1 MRDPFGLA
9 APVFIVVCLLK
20 GDFFYWWRRKVSTY
34 LPPLGG
40 RCQELGREN
49 ARPSACSQRP
59 EVLVSFPTRR
69 HCGLVPFHNKNFRT
83 ACFCFT
89 LIGALKASS
98 EGRALGTLFARYTA
112 ISHDLPKED
121 ALDKQQHL
129 QQTRRRIDNMSQNT
143 SSTNFPGTTG
153 TSSSSTGSTTGNSG
167 TGAATATGLAQTAQ
181 EYGEKISEAASQA
194 KDYVSDKVTIVGDKL
209 KELQNADLGE
219 IAENAKDYARKN
231 PGQAILISAAAG
243 LLLGLIIR
251 GRR

>member
-1 MRDPFGLA
+1 
-9 APVFIVVCLLK
+9 
-20 GDFFYWWRRKVSTY
+20 
-34 LPPLGG
+34 
-40 RCQELGREN
+40 
-49 ARPSACSQRP
+49 
-59 EVLVSFPTRR
+59 
-69 HCGLVPFHNKNFRT
+69 
-83 ACFCFT
+83 
-89 LIGALKASS
+89 
-98 EGRALGTLFARYTA
+98 
-112 ISHDLPKED
+112 
-121 ALDKQQHL
+121 
-129 QQTRRRIDNMSQNT
+129 MSQNT

-153 TSSSSTGSTTGNSG
+153 TSSSSTGSTTGNAG
-167 TGAATATGLAQTAQ
+167 TGTGTATGLAQTAQ